1 LRCIL
6 KNGFWKAFIHMQKFR
21 IYCVTALLLGFA
33 QTANAA
39 NTPSYPDLF
48 VDDVKHELT
57 APAHWQQQ
65 QWQDFGWATLAVVG
79 TAVIVDRPL
88 RDEMRRHSGNS
99 RFMHDIERFG
109 AQYSLGVLGG
119 FFVAG
124 TLGGND
130 KALSVAQDGLTA
142 SIIAS
147 GIVTP
152 AIKFVAGRSRPIQN
166 AGIYHFRPFSGNA
179 SFPSGHT
186 TQAFAVA
193 SVISAHYEQTWVK
206 CTSYSVAGLV
216 GLARS
221 YHQAHFASDVVAGA
235 LIGTLVGQ
243 SVVEYN
249 QQRRAGKI
257 ALLPDTSSG
266 GVGLRLAGNF

>member
-1 LRCIL
+1 MKYPLHTL
-6 KNGFWKAFIHMQKFR
+6 AAA
-21 IYCVTALLLGFA
+21 TLLLATASA
-33 QTANAA
+33 QAA
-39 NTPSYPDLF
+39 EASPAYTSLL
-48 VDDVKHELT
+48 VDDVKHVVT
-57 APAHWQQQ
+57 APARWQKQ
-65 QWQDFGWATLAVVG
+65 QWQDFGLATLAVVG
-79 TAVIVDRPL
+79 TAAIVDRPL
-88 RDEMRRHSGNS
+88 RDEMRRHNGNS
-99 RFMHDIERFG
+99 KFMRDVERFG
-109 AQYSLGVLGG
+109 AEYSLGVLGG

-124 TLGGND
+124 TLGNDD
-130 KALSVAQDGLTA
+130 KALHVAQDGLTA

-152 AIKFVAGRSRPIQN
+152 AIKYVAGRSRPVQN
-166 AGIYHFRPFSGNA
+166 AGVFNFRPFSGNV

-235 LIGTLVGQ
+235 LIGTVVGQ
-243 SVVEYN
+243 SVVDYN
-249 QQRRAGKI
+249 ERRRAGKV
-257 ALLPDTSSG
+257 ALVPDTSTG
-266 GVGLRLAGNF
+266 GIGLRLVGNF

>member
-1 LRCIL
+1 MKRR
-6 KNGFWKAFIHMQKFR
+6 FR
-21 IYCVTALLLGFA
+21 KLACCTALLLGTM
-33 QTANAA
+33 QTAQAA
-39 NTPSYPDLF
+39 DATPAYTSLL
-48 VDDVKHELT
+48 VDDVKHVVT
-57 APAHWQQQ
+57 APARWQQQ
-65 QWQDFGWATLAVVG
+65 QWQDFGLATLAVVG

-99 RFMHDIERFG
+99 KFMHDIERFG

-119 FFVAG
+119 FFLAG
-124 TLGGND
+124 ELGGND
-130 KALSVAQDGLTA
+130 KALNVAQDGLTA

-152 AIKFVAGRSRPIQN
+152 ALKFVAGRSRPIQN
-166 AGIYHFRPFSGNA
+166 AGVYHFSPFSNNA

-243 SVVEYN
+243 SVVDYN
-249 QQRRAGKI
+249 QQRRAGKV
-257 ALLPDTSSG
+257 ALVPDMTPG
-266 GVGLRLAGNF
+266 QLGLRLAGNF

>member
-1 LRCIL
+1 MINIRKIL
-6 KNGFWKAFIHMQKFR
+6 TSFILL
-21 IYCVTALLLGFA
+21 ALASNSFA
-33 QTANAA
+33 ADP
-39 NTPSYPDLF
+39 TPAYTTLF
-48 VDDVKHELT
+48 VGDVKHELT
-57 APAHWQQQ
+57 APARWQQQ
-65 QWQDFGWATLAVVG
+65 QWQQFGWATLAVVG
-79 TAVIVDRPL
+79 TAVLVDRPL

-99 RFMHDIERFG
+99 KFMHDIERFG

-124 TLGGND
+124 TLGDND

-166 AGIYHFRPFSGNA
+166 TGVYHFRPFSGNA

-193 SVISAHYEQTWVK
+193 SVISAHYDQTWVK
-206 CTSYSVAGLV
+206 CTSYSVASLV

-235 LIGTLVGQ
+235 LIGSLVGQ

-266 GVGLRLAGNF
+266 GIGLRLAGNF